1 MIDRD
6 ALLAQVRQ
14 ANPTPGN
21 AALPPD
27 LLARRPPLDLL
38 IEEEIIM
45 LDQKTNATSAE
56 SARRRRI
63 GGPVIAAIAA
73 VAVIAVFVTGTLFL
87 GGTDD
92 ASGPSGSSEATTTTQ
107 PSIVDRYG
115 LDELPEPRT
124 QDDVNAV
131 FLAMPAEI
139 DDMTAYRDDP
149 EHVGFVDYTGDE
161 SFARIAWI
169 EAGFDRASVI
179 EFMAAAEGEP
189 AFTVVGSDLAD
200 DAQFVWIE
208 ATGPSENGTVHMLWW
223 GEPSDGWI
231 FSAEADSAEH
241 LDALIEAFTA
251 AASQ

>member
-27 LLARRPPLDLL
+27 LLARRPTLDLL

-45 LDQKTNATSAE
+45 LDQKTNATSAK
-56 SARRRRI
+56 SASRRRI

-73 VAVIAVFVTGTLFL
+73 VAVIAVFVTGTLLL

-92 ASGPSGSSEATTTTQ
+92 ASGPSGSGEATTTTQ
-107 PSIVDRYG
+107 PSIVERYG
-115 LDELPEPRT
+115 LDELSEPRT

-149 EHVGFVDYTGDE
+149 EHVGFVDYTGD
-161 SFARIAWI
+161 SSYARIAWI
-169 EAGFDRASVI
+169 EAGVDRASVI
-179 EFMAAAEGEP
+179 EFMAAAEVEP

-200 DAQFVWIE
+200 DAQFVWIA
-208 ATGPSENGTVHMLWW
+208 ATGPSENGTVYMLWW